1 MPDSNFIDYVKI
13 WCASGHGGAGSMHL
27 YRAKYVPKG
36 GPDGGDGGRGGHI
49 ILRAN
54 PQFWTLIHLKYRKH
68 IKAEEGGH
76 GEGGLRT
83 GKNGEDII
91 LDVPVGTVAKDA
103 ETGEVL
109 FEMMEPGETRILCKG
124 GRGGLGNNN
133 FKTATNQTPRYAQP
147 GEDGQEGWFI
157 LELKVLADVGLVGFP
172 NAGKSTTLEPNLGIV
187 QYYDDQSFI
196 MADIPG
202 IIEGAHEGRGIG
214 IRFLRHI
221 ERNSVLLFMVSAE
234 EDDIKASYETLLNE
248 LKEYNPELLD
258 KDRVLA
264 ITKCDLID
272 KDIEKEIEPSL
283 PKGIPHVFISSV
295 SGEGIKDLKDMLWSA
310 LHS

>member
-172 NAGKSTTLEPNLGIV
+172 NAGKSTLLAAITAAKPKIANYAFTTLEPNLGIV
-187 QYYDDQSFI
+187 QYYDDQSFV

-221 ERNSVLLFMVSAE
+221 ERNSVLLFMVSRKRTTSRQATRPC
-234 EDDIKASYETLLNE
+234 STSLRN
-248 LKEYNPELLD
+248 
-258 KDRVLA
+258 
-264 ITKCDLID
+264 ITPNFWTRIGFW
-272 KDIEKEIEPSL
+272 PS
-283 PKGIPHVFISSV
+283 PN
-295 SGEGIKDLKDMLWSA
+295 A
-310 LHS
+310 T